1 MSNQRRDVRFNFE
14 SHPIEGM
21 FSIYKMQEEIIE
33 SKPARMYLQDLS
45 AGGLRFSSRLDIP
58 PAEGVMYCFTF
69 QVLQTSFQ
77 LYGTIQRKQKEGNR
91 YYYGVKL
98 VHSDRQMRLKIIQ
111 IVNRLAINRRKRERL
126 IKGR

>member
-21 FSIYKMQEEIIE
+21 FSIYKMQEEIID

-58 PAEGVMYCFTF
+58 LSEDVMYCFTF
-69 QVLQTSFQ
+69 QTLETPFK
-77 LYGTIQRKQKEGNR
+77 LYGCIQRKEKEGSR

>member
-58 PAEGVMYCFTF
+58 PAAGVTYCFTF